1 MPVRC
6 YPRKWMWVERAGE
19 FEQNLQ
25 SVEGFALAEVAE

>member
-1 MPVRC
+1 
-6 YPRKWMWVERAGE
+6 MWVERAGE